1 MGRAAG
7 CAATGSLGGIG
18 SGVKSGKGSRS
29 GAISRFGLQG
39 PQRGAAFFRQEA
51 LFLFDHFRV
60 LLGQVDD
67 PLVGDDLGFR
77 VIEEG

>member
-1 MGRAAG
+1 MKGRPR
-7 CAATGSLGGIG
+7 L
-18 SGVKSGKGSRS
+18 SGT
-29 GAISRFGLQG
+29 ISRLGLQG

-67 PLVGDDLGFR
+67 PLVGDDLSFR
-77 VIEEG
+77 VVEEG